1 MPWKKLSRAFLL
13 ALAIVTFA
21 QNKDPLVG
29 TWELDRGKS
38 DFQPDSTMQSRT
50 LVVESKGGAVSI
62 SQKTVAQDGHASF
75 VDFTAGYD
83 GKDAPI
89 SGSVLDTVALKRISG
104 AIERTGKIHGQTA
117 ETATMSVSSDG
128 KTLTIKTKGSV
139 NGLDYMSTQV
149 FARQ

>member
-1 MPWKKLSRAFLL
+1 MPWKKSSRTFLF
-13 ALAIVTFA
+13 AVAMVTLA
-21 QNKDPLVG
+21 QNKDPLIG

-38 DFQPDSTMQSRT
+38 EFQPDSPMQSRT
-50 LVVESKGGAVSI
+50 LVVESKGGALSI

-104 AIERTGKIHGQTA
+104 ATERTGKIHGQTT
-117 ETATMSVSSDG
+117 ETAIISVSSDG
-128 KTLTIKTKGSV
+128 KILTIKTKGSA
-139 NGLDYMSTQV
+139 NGLEYMSTQI